1 MALAFRKAS
10 VAVPTKA
17 GTAPRVA
24 APRPSVRASRV
35 AMRAEPQVSSL
46 PAGHAEG
53 VRASAL
59 CPEVSP
65 SLIST
70 LCARFPPPAQQQ
82 SAIEKALQE
91 AEECGDPKSKECAP
105 AWDNVSVLEQWCGE
119 WAGSLSFTALFARS
133 SLLSYAPPHRS
144 HIAALLVCFHA
155 QVEEASAAAAHKK
168 QNETQDPMEK
178 FCEGNE
184 DADECRVYGE
194 CCCLVGWLCTYQA

>member
-35 AMRAEPQVSSL
+35 AMRAEPQ
-46 PAGHAEG
+46 
-53 VRASAL
+53 
-59 CPEVSP
+59 
-65 SLIST
+65 
-70 LCARFPPPAQQQ
+70 QQ

-105 AWDNVSVLEQWCGE
+105 AWDN
-119 WAGSLSFTALFARS
+119 
-133 SLLSYAPPHRS
+133 
-144 HIAALLVCFHA
+144 
-155 QVEEASAAAAHKK
+155 VEEASAAAAHKK

-184 DADECRVYGE
+184 DADECRVYE
-194 CCCLVGWLCTYQA
+194 